1 MSIEIER
8 KFLLRNDAWR
18 TLGQGTTY
26 RQGYLSV
33 EPARSVRVRLAGA
46 QAWLTIKGKSEGI
59 SRQEYEYEIP
69 VEDAIH
75 MLDHL
80 CQQPLIEK
88 VRYRIHLDGL
98 CWEVDEFSGAN
109 RGLIMAEVELDH
121 PDQAVNL
128 PDWIGEEVT
137 GDPRYYN
144 AAMVANPFTTWG

>member
-18 TLGQGTTY
+18 RLGQGSAY

-33 EPARSVRVRLAGA
+33 EPARSVRVRLAGE
-46 QAWLTIKGKSEGI
+46 QAWLTIKGKSEGM

-69 VEDAIH
+69 VQDAIH

-109 RGLIMAEVELDH
+109 QGLIMAEVELES
-121 PDQAVNL
+121 PDQSVNL

-144 AAMVANPFTTWG
+144 AAMVANPFTNWA